1 MKPAFYE
8 LRQRRPVWEALSE
21 LFVATDVTRTRYW
34 RVRTLAASPYSV
46 AELEEI
52 LINEVY
58 PICRTNRWSV
68 VGGWTEFDQCW
79 LERRVLRR
87 LRSPL
92 RVLHGLNLGRLTIPR
107 STEWGLTKRGIEAY
121 RQQQEPTDPY
131 ARRQGSRSSTEK
143 SS

>member
-1 MKPAFYE
+1 MKPAYYE

-21 LFVATDVTRTRYW
+21 LFLDTSGARTRYW

-52 LINEVY
+52 LITEVY
-58 PICRTNRWSV
+58 PICHANLWRV
-68 VGGWTEFDQCW
+68 AGVGTDFDQFW
-79 LERRVLRR
+79 LERRILRR

-92 RVLHGLNLGRLTIPR
+92 RVLHRLNLGRLTIPR

-121 RQQQEPTDPY
+121 RQPN
-131 ARRQGSRSSTEK
+131 G
-143 SS
+143 

>member
-8 LRQRRPVWEALSE
+8 LRQRRPVWEALAE
-21 LFVATDVTRTRYW
+21 LFVATDGTRTRYW

-52 LINEVY
+52 LITEVY
-58 PICRTNRWSV
+58 PICHANLWRVAGVETDA
-68 VGGWTEFDQCW
+68 DQFG

-92 RVLHGLNLGRLTIPR
+92 RVLHGLNLGRLTVPR
-107 STEWGLTKRGIEAY
+107 SSEWSLTKRGIEAY
-121 RQQQEPTDPY
+121 RQQKDPDPY
-131 ARRQGSRSSTEK
+131 ARRQGSRSYTEK